1 MGERERTAA
10 RRRDKLRKQG
20 RPSMVLP
27 EEMAAARRLIDR
39 ARAYGM
45 DDMMIS
51 RQVGILGRTTVWK
64 VRTGRSATIRRCTY
78 EKIMSLRPEEP
89 RSTPHPARGKVAA
102 GPQVPAVGL
111 LRRLRALRA
120 DGFTNEVIAG
130 LVGVTPEAVSE
141 LARRDRAMAYET
153 THREVA
159 EAYRKLVGTRPADHA
174 ITPRAE
180 KYTRAF
186 ARKRDWAP
194 SICWD
199 PDTIDDP
206 DAHPEWTGACG
217 TAEGIRIHRREGI
230 PVCAYCRTACATAW
244 VDDFDPAK
252 MRELRTARGWSLRA
266 LAAELGF
273 AYRTVQEWESGKR
286 VPTWGKIQPVLFL
299 LDATITD
306 VQTRKESG

>member
-27 EEMAAARRLIDR
+27 GEMAAARRLIDR

-51 RQVGILGRTTVWK
+51 RQVGIVGRTTVWK

-78 EKIMSLRPEEP
+78 EKIMRLRPEEP
-89 RSTPHPARGKVAA
+89 RSVPHPARGKVAA

-111 LRRLRALRA
+111 IRRVRALRA

-130 LVGVTPEAVSE
+130 LMGVTPEAVSE
-141 LARRDRAMAYET
+141 LARRDRAVAFET
-153 THREVA
+153 THREVV
-159 EAYRKLVGTRPADHA
+159 EVYQKLVGARPADYA

-180 KYTRAF
+180 KYTRGV
-186 ARKRDWAP
+186 ARKRNWAP
-194 SICWD
+194 SACWD
-199 PDTIDDP
+199 PDTLDDP
-206 DAHPEWTGACG
+206 GAHPEWTGACG

-230 PVCAYCRTACATAW
+230 PVCAYCRTVCATAW
-244 VDDFDPAK
+244 VDDFDPA
-252 MRELRTARGWSLRA
+252 RLRA
-266 LAAELGF
+266 LRTKKGLSLRWIAGELGY
-273 AYRTVQEWESGKR
+273 AYRTVQTWESGER
-286 VPTWGKIQPVLFL
+286 TPTWGKIEPVLLL
-299 LDATITD
+299 LDATIED
-306 VQTRKESG
+306 VTKEET